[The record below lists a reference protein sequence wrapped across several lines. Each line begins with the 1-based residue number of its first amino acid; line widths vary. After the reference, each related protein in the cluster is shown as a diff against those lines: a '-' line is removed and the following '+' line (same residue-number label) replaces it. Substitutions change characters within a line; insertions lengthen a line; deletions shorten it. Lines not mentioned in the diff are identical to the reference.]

1 MNFSVITFT
10 KISLWNSSKKI
21 NILVILNRCSEQPLV
36 SKTSFDIWNVVE
48 GTLSLRLIFAE
59 KKNQETKAFLLSSV

>member
-59 KKNQETKAFLLSSV
+59 KKKQETKAFLLSSV